1 MSVLLGG
8 VGLLF
13 SRQIMVALNTPDN
26 ILSDATTY
34 LDIYFIGLPF
44 LFMYN
49 VLSSMFNA
57 LGRSQIPLALLIFSS
72 LFNVGMDL
80 YMVCVLEMGV
90 AGAAW
95 ATLIAQGI
103 SAVAAFVIFLRQMR
117 GYKAEGQVSVFDL
130 RTFREM
136 CRIALPSI
144 LQQSTVS
151 IGMMLVQS
159 VVNSFGSEVL
169 AGYSAGSRIESIAVV
184 PMSAMGNVMSSY
196 TAQNLGA
203 GRQGRVVTGYH
214 TAFGILAAFAAV
226 ICVILVPFAQPIIGL
241 FLGEDGTALA
251 METGVSYLRF
261 IGWFLMLI
269 GMKMVT
275 DGLLRGAGDM
285 TMFTIA
291 NMVNLMHPGGR
302 LDDDGAPVRDRLGLV
317 RGAGWLGGQLHH
329 FLYRVPEREMEAGQA
344 PESKGVNEKTDGFP
358 RPSFLLFRD
367 RNRFNARFCQDAVD
381 FLHQFFS
388 RLFAAVQIVD
398 RIIGH
403 CNVFRTANMKKGIGC
418 KPDII
423 PAFSLDKIFFQLFRG
438 DRRIKAPDKQC
449 CLPQFLFFIPPERAE
464 PPVVAAAE
472 DSRVY
477 LVIFRHS
484 FPHFPADRCNVG
496 RVSVRVFFRLDEA
509 EGGEGQG

>member
-1 MSVLLGG
+1 MKKEYLIEERPLKAMLVFAFPMIVGNLFQQFYTMVDSVIVGQFVGENALAAVGASYSLTNVFISIAIGGGVGASVLTSRYFGARDYRRMKESVYTALSAFLVVSILLGG
-8 VGLLF
+8 VGLIF
-13 SRQIMVALNTPDN
+13 SRQILLALNTPVN
-26 ILSDATTY
+26 ILADATEY
-34 LDIYFIGLPF
+34 LNIYFIGLPF

-57 LGRSQIPLALLIFSS
+57 LGRSKIPLGLLIFSS

-80 YMVCVLEMGV
+80 YMVRALHMGV

-117 GYKAEGQVSVFDL
+117 GYRIEGKVSVFDL
-130 RTFREM
+130 RTFSEM

-241 FLGEDGTALA
+241 FLGEDGTAMA

-285 TMFTIA
+285 TLFTVA
-291 NMVNLMHPGGR
+291 NLVNLSIRVVVSMTM
-302 LDDDGAPVRDRLGLV
+302 AP
-317 RGAGWLGGQLHH
+317 
-329 FLYRVPEREMEAGQA
+329 
-344 PESKGVNEKTDGFP
+344 
-358 RPSFLLFRD
+358 
-367 RNRFNARFCQDAVD
+367 RF
-381 FLHQFFS
+381 
-388 RLFAAVQIVD
+388 
-398 RIIGH
+398 
-403 CNVFRTANMKKGIGC
+403 GIGWVWYAV
-418 KPDII
+418 PVGWAANFII
-423 PAFSLDKIFFQLFRG
+423 SYIEYRRGKWKLDKPR
-438 DRRIKAPDKQC
+438 KAK
-449 CLPQFLFFIPPERAE
+449 A
-464 PPVVAAAE
+464 
-472 DSRVY
+472 
-477 LVIFRHS
+477 
-484 FPHFPADRCNVG
+484 
-496 RVSVRVFFRLDEA
+496 
-509 EGGEGQG
+509 